1 MVLGS
6 TCNTAAPLCLD
17 YKLLYQ
23 KFKQIS
29 LCKTIKFYDDVEL
42 LKIMI
47 YYWVGG
53 WVRGWVGREGG
64 RERRREVHRFVVT
77 SKPKMIS
84 IESIFKRKFSLV
96 KVFKYILIF

>member
-1 MVLGS
+1 M
-6 TCNTAAPLCLD
+6 
-17 YKLLYQ
+17 
-23 KFKQIS
+23 
-29 LCKTIKFYDDVEL
+29 
-42 LKIMI
+42 
-47 YYWVGG
+47 
-53 WVRGWVGREGG
+53 RGWVGREGG

>member
-17 YKLLYQ
+17 YKLLFQ

-29 LCKTIKFYDDVEL
+29 LCKTTKFYDDVEL

-53 WVRGWVGREGG
+53 WVGAWVGREGG
-64 RERRREVHRFVVT
+64 REGAKEGGT
-77 SKPKMIS
+77 
-84 IESIFKRKFSLV
+84 
-96 KVFKYILIF
+96 